1 MKGRFYKPAAWA
13 NFAPAVLAA
22 HWVRVPCLPN
32 PSARTSPARDGF
44 EKCPKGTSK
53 NLLRGRI
60 CQFPS
65 WSNSSPYTGHVSRVC
80 QPRHCQLHPLATV
93 FRSPPKLKLAYR
105 RMFSGENGWKCP
117 SLLVFYLLGTSKNL
131 LRGRICQFPSWSNSS
146 PYTGHVSRVCQPRH
160 CQLHPLVTVFRSS
173 LFYVLRA

>member
-13 NFAPAVLAA
+13 NLSVPVLAV

-44 EKCPKGTSK
+44 EK
-53 NLLRGRI
+53 L
-60 CQFPS
+60 
-65 WSNSSPYTGHVSRVC
+65 
-80 QPRHCQLHPLATV
+80 
-93 FRSPPKLKLAYR
+93 PKLKLAYR

-117 SLLVFYLLGTSKNL
+117 SRLVFYLWELLKTYCAGESVSSRVGQIRRHTLGTCPAFANPVTANFT
-131 LRGRICQFPSWSNSS
+131 R
-146 PYTGHVSRVCQPRH
+146 SRRFLEAP
-160 CQLHPLVTVFRSS
+160 

>member
-13 NFAPAVLAA
+13 NLSVPVLAV

-44 EKCPKGTSK
+44 EK
-53 NLLRGRI
+53 L
-60 CQFPS
+60 
-65 WSNSSPYTGHVSRVC
+65 
-80 QPRHCQLHPLATV
+80 
-93 FRSPPKLKLAYR
+93 PKLKLAYR

-160 CQLHPLVTVFRSS
+160 CQLHPLATVFRSPPKLKLAYRRMFS
-173 LFYVLRA
+173 GENSWKCPSLLVFYLFYVLRA